1 MINSTT
7 DIQTLAYNFVQADRA
22 SQDKLFSS
30 RKSSYEA
37 KLKAYNSITSK
48 VNELKTAL
56 NDLSKSKQ
64 FEAYSVT
71 QSAEGY
77 AKITAGANT
86 ATGQYQISIDQLATA
101 HQVALSFSSEA
112 ELMPTS
118 GTLILGIGG
127 DEDPDSAP
135 AKSFTIDMSTLKEG
149 ATLADLR
156 DAINKASDNPGIR
169 ATLVRSGDSVKL
181 LISSEETG
189 TQNKL
194 TMTSSDSELAGLVE
208 QFNNPANEVSKPQDA
223 KIRLGGTLELT
234 SASNKF
240 ENVIDGLTIDI
251 TKTHEPGEVL
261 TFTVGQDLDATKE
274 QLQKLVDG
282 YNAVVN
288 TVSSQNDSKTLSGDS
303 TTRMLLSQMRS
314 ELSQF
319 NLYELGIEYDRSGKL
334 SLNSSKLEN
343 FLQENPEGLTQV
355 LSGETGLLKSLSKK
369 LDSFTKGDSALLNSA
384 KNTVQ
389 SNLDRLQDRMD
400 RFDLRMEQ
408 LYNRY
413 VNQFSQMQTLILQM
427 EQTFGMF

>member
-1 MINSTT
+1 MINSST
-7 DIQTLAYNFVQADRA
+7 DVQSIAYQFVQADRA
-22 SQDKLFSS
+22 AQDKLFAG
-30 RKSSYEA
+30 RKSTYEA
-37 KLKAYNSITSK
+37 KLKAYNSISSK

-86 ATGQYQISIDQLATA
+86 ASGQYQINIDQLGTA
-101 HQVALSFSSEA
+101 HQVALNFSSETA
-112 ELMPTS
+112 PITRT
-118 GTLILGIGG
+118 GTLTLGVGTG
-127 DEDPDSAP
+127 DD
-135 AKSFTIDMSTLKEG
+135 AKSFTLDMSTLKEG
-149 ATLADLR
+149 ATLSDLR
-156 DAINKASDNPGIR
+156 DAINKASDNPGVR

-181 LISSEETG
+181 LVSSEETG
-189 TQNKL
+189 SSNTL
-194 TMTSSDSELAGLVE
+194 TLSASDNAEMTNAINSMTV
-208 QFNNPANEVSKPQDA
+208 VSTAQDA

-234 SASNKF
+234 SATNKF

-319 NLYELGIEYDRSGKL
+319 NLYQLGLEYDRSGKL

-355 LSGETGLLKSLSKK
+355 LSGEKGLLKSLSKK

>member
-86 ATGQYQISIDQLATA
+86 ASGQYQINIDQLATA
-101 HQVALSFSSEA
+101 HQVALNFSSETA
-112 ELMPTS
+112 PITRT
-118 GTLILGIGG
+118 GTLTLGVGTG
-127 DEDPDSAP
+127 DD
-135 AKSFTIDMSTLKEG
+135 AKSFTLDMSTLKEG
-149 ATLADLR
+149 ATLSDLR
-156 DAINKASDNPGIR
+156 DAINKASDNPGVR

-181 LISSEETG
+181 LVSSEETG
-189 TQNKL
+189 SSNTL
-194 TMTSSDSELAGLVE
+194 TLSASDNAEMTNAINSMTV
-208 QFNNPANEVSKPQDA
+208 VSTAQDA

-234 SASNKF
+234 SATNKF

-314 ELSQF
+314 ELGQF
-319 NLYELGIEYDRSGKL
+319 NLYQLGLEYDRSGKL
-334 SLNSSKLEN
+334 SLNSSKLED

-355 LSGETGLLKSLSKK
+355 LSGETGLLNSLSKK
-369 LDSFTKGDSALLNSA
+369 LDSFTKGDGALLNSA

-389 SNLDRLQDRMD
+389 SSLDRLQDRMD

>member
-1 MINSTT
+1 MINSST
-7 DIQTLAYNFVQADRA
+7 DVQSIAYQFVQADRA
-22 SQDKLFSS
+22 AQDKLFAG
-30 RKSSYEA
+30 RKSTYEA
-37 KLKAYNSITSK
+37 KLKAYNSISSK

-86 ATGQYQISIDQLATA
+86 ASGQYQINIDQLATA
-101 HQVALSFSSEA
+101 HQVALNFSSETA
-112 ELMPTS
+112 PITRT
-118 GTLILGIGG
+118 GTLTLGVGTG
-127 DEDPDSAP
+127 DD
-135 AKSFTIDMSTLKEG
+135 AKSFTLDMSTLKEG
-149 ATLADLR
+149 ATLSDLR
-156 DAINKASDNPGIR
+156 DAINKASDNPGVR

-181 LISSEETG
+181 LVSSEETG
-189 TQNKL
+189 SSNTL
-194 TMTSSDSELAGLVE
+194 TLSASDNAEMTNAINSMTV
-208 QFNNPANEVSKPQDA
+208 VSTAQDA

-234 SASNKF
+234 SATNKF

-314 ELSQF
+314 ELGQF
-319 NLYELGIEYDRSGKL
+319 NLYQLGLEYDRSGKL

>member
-64 FEAYSVT
+64 LEAYSVT

-77 AKITAGANT
+77 ANITAGANT
-86 ATGQYQISIDQLATA
+86 ASGQYQINIDQLATA
-101 HQVALSFSSEA
+101 HQVALNFSSETA
-112 ELMPTS
+112 PITRT
-118 GTLILGIGG
+118 GTLTLGVGTG
-127 DEDPDSAP
+127 DD
-135 AKSFTIDMSTLKEG
+135 AKSFTLDMSTLKEG
-149 ATLADLR
+149 ATLSDLR
-156 DAINKASDNPGIR
+156 DAINKASDNPGVR

-181 LISSEETG
+181 LVSSEETG
-189 TQNKL
+189 SSNTL
-194 TMTSSDSELAGLVE
+194 TLSASDNAEMTNAINSMTV
-208 QFNNPANEVSKPQDA
+208 VSTAQDA

-234 SASNKF
+234 SATNKF

-314 ELSQF
+314 ELGQF
-319 NLYELGIEYDRSGKL
+319 NLYQLGLEYDRSGKL

>member
-1 MINSTT
+1 MINSST
-7 DIQTLAYNFVQADRA
+7 DVQSIAYQFVQADRA
-22 SQDKLFSS
+22 AQDKLFAG
-30 RKSSYEA
+30 RKSTYEA
-37 KLKAYNSITSK
+37 KLKAYNSIASK

-86 ATGQYQISIDQLATA
+86 ASGQYQISIDQLATA
-101 HQVALSFSSEA
+101 HQVALNFSSETA
-112 ELMPTS
+112 PITRT
-118 GTLILGIGG
+118 GTLTLGVGTG
-127 DEDPDSAP
+127 DD
-135 AKSFTIDMSTLKEG
+135 AKSFTLDMSTLKEG
-149 ATLADLR
+149 ATLSDLR
-156 DAINKASDNPGIR
+156 DAINKASDNPGVR

-181 LISSEETG
+181 LVSSEETG
-189 TQNKL
+189 SSNTL
-194 TMTSSDSELAGLVE
+194 TLSASDNAEMTNAINSMTV
-208 QFNNPANEVSKPQDA
+208 VSTAQDA

-234 SASNKF
+234 SATNKF

-319 NLYELGIEYDRSGKL
+319 NLYQLGLEYDRSGKL

>member
-1 MINSTT
+1 MINSST
-7 DIQTLAYNFVQADRA
+7 DVQSIAYQFVQADRA
-22 SQDKLFSS
+22 AQDKLFAG
-30 RKSSYEA
+30 RKSTYEA
-37 KLKAYNSITSK
+37 KLKAYNSISSK

-86 ATGQYQISIDQLATA
+86 ASGQYQINIDQLATA
-101 HQVALSFSSEA
+101 HQVALNFSSETA
-112 ELMPTS
+112 PITRT
-118 GTLILGIGG
+118 GTLTLGVGTG
-127 DEDPDSAP
+127 DD
-135 AKSFTIDMSTLKEG
+135 AKSFTLDMSTLKEG
-149 ATLADLR
+149 ATLSDLR
-156 DAINKASDNPGIR
+156 DAINKASDNPGVR

-181 LISSEETG
+181 LVSSEETG
-189 TQNKL
+189 SSNTL
-194 TMTSSDSELAGLVE
+194 TLSASDNAEMTNAINSMTV
-208 QFNNPANEVSKPQDA
+208 VSTAQDA

-234 SASNKF
+234 SATNKF

-319 NLYELGIEYDRSGKL
+319 NLYQLGLEYDRSGKL

>member
-1 MINSTT
+1 MINSST
-7 DIQTLAYNFVQADRA
+7 DVQSIAYQFVQADRA
-22 SQDKLFSS
+22 AQDKLFAG
-30 RKSSYEA
+30 RKSTYEA
-37 KLKAYNSITSK
+37 KLKAYNSISSK

-86 ATGQYQISIDQLATA
+86 ASGQYQISIDQLATA
-101 HQVALSFSSEA
+101 HQVALNFSSETA
-112 ELMPTS
+112 PITRT
-118 GTLILGIGG
+118 GTLTLGVGTG
-127 DEDPDSAP
+127 DD
-135 AKSFTIDMSTLKEG
+135 AKSFTLDMSTLKEG
-149 ATLADLR
+149 ATLSDLR
-156 DAINKASDNPGIR
+156 DAINKASDNPGVR

-181 LISSEETG
+181 LVSSEETG
-189 TQNKL
+189 SSNTL
-194 TMTSSDSELAGLVE
+194 TLSASDNAEMTNAINSMTV
-208 QFNNPANEVSKPQDA
+208 VSTAQDA

-234 SASNKF
+234 SATNKF

-314 ELSQF
+314 ELGQF
-319 NLYELGIEYDRSGKL
+319 NLYQLGLEYDRSGKL
-334 SLNSSKLEN
+334 SLNSSKLED